1 MSTCVSGDCCI
12 NQLKVVHQAAQHV
25 VITPEQP
32 ASSKVVV
39 QLKSG
44 DRCVTCGRLS
54 YHRAGYMKEYMRV
67 RRGRVGITPN

>member
-12 NQLKVVHQAAQHV
+12 NQLKVVHQAAQPV

-39 QLKSG
+39 QPAIQGGVKCPKCAARS
-44 DRCVTCGRLS
+44 
-54 YHRAGYMKEYMRV
+54 GYMREYMRV